1 MAEPVSPARVSE
13 QDARGSGLLINGLAG
28 VLSRRR
34 ARGQDALSVE
44 GIAGLVQRL
53 AVMLAA
59 GVAPANA
66 WGYLAELA
74 PRRRDA
80 GSRGGAVSGGAASG
94 GADSPEEVSRAV
106 AAAVLRGEAI
116 PTAIAAAAQACSPRA
131 AEAWRAVAASWL
143 VATTS
148 GAPLA
153 GCLREMA
160 EALRQLGQLHRD
172 VDAALAGPVS
182 TARFVAVL
190 PIVGLLFGTILGFD
204 TLGILFATPLG
215 LACLTV
221 GVTLSLIAGRW
232 SAMLVRRARPASGS
246 PGLTAQLVAIALTGG
261 GSITGARESTAAAC
275 ERFSVGETG
284 GEAGVETVLALSRR
298 AGVPAAEL
306 LRSEAQQDRRAART
320 QAQLQAAALG
330 TSLMIPL
337 GLCVL
342 PAFMVLGVAPLMLAV
357 LSSTVT
363 GI

>member
-1 MAEPVSPARVSE
+1 MRLVSDVGNSGRASVRGT
-13 QDARGSGLLINGLAG
+13 RGSERMTRVLASML
-28 VLSRRR
+28 VHRRT
-34 ARGQDALSVE
+34 RGQDALAVE

-59 GVAPANA
+59 GVAPGNA
-66 WGYLAELA
+66 WGYLAELS
-74 PRRRDA
+74 PRNREDGA
-80 GSRGGAVSGGAASG
+80 GDEPL
-94 GADSPEEVSRAV
+94 DSPDAVARGV
-106 AAAVLRGEAI
+106 AAAVVRGETIPAAI
-116 PTAIAAAAQACSPRA
+116 GIAAGACRPRA

-143 VATTS
+143 VATSS

-190 PIVGLLFGTILGFD
+190 PVVGLMFGTILGFD
-204 TLGILFATPLG
+204 TIGILVTTPLG
-215 LACLTV
+215 LGCLAV
-221 GVTLSLIAGRW
+221 GISLSVIASCW
-232 SAMLVRRARPASGS
+232 TATLVRRARPASGS
-246 PGLTAQLVAIALTGG
+246 PGLTAQLTAIALTGG
-261 GSITGARESTAAAC
+261 GSITGARQSTAVAAK
-275 ERFSVGETG
+275 RFGFGDALGEKG
-284 GEAGVETVLALSRR
+284 IETVLALSRR

-306 LRSEAQQDRRAART
+306 LRSEAEQDRRTART
-320 QAQLQAAALG
+320 QAQLRAAALG

-337 GLCVL
+337 GICVL

-363 GI
+363 GL

>member
-1 MAEPVSPARVSE
+1 MSALAENGTPGVVSAQS
-13 QDARGSGLLINGLAG
+13 ARGSAMLANMF
-28 VLSRRR
+28 SHRRV
-34 ARGQDALSVE
+34 RGQDALEVE

-59 GVAPANA
+59 GVVPTNA
-66 WGYLAELA
+66 WGYLADLA
-74 PRRRDA
+74 PRGRDT
-80 GSRGGAVSGGAASG
+80 V
-94 GADSPEEVSRAV
+94 VRAV
-106 AAAVLRGEAI
+106 AEAILRGEAI
-116 PTAIAAAAQACSPRA
+116 PAAIDAAARERSPRA

-190 PIVGLLFGTILGFD
+190 PVVGLLFGTILGFD
-204 TLGILFATPLG
+204 TIGILFSTPLG
-215 LACLTV
+215 LGCLGA
-221 GVTLSLIAGRW
+221 GVSLSLIAGRW
-232 SAMLVRRARPASGS
+232 TAMLVRRARPASGS

-261 GSITGARESTAAAC
+261 GSIVGARESTAAAC
-275 ERFSVGETG
+275 TRFAVGDAR
-284 GEAGVETVLALSRR
+284 GEMAIDTVLALSRR

-306 LRSEAQQDRRAART
+306 LRSEAEQDRRAART
-320 QAQLQAAALG
+320 QAQLRAAALG

-363 GI
+363 GL